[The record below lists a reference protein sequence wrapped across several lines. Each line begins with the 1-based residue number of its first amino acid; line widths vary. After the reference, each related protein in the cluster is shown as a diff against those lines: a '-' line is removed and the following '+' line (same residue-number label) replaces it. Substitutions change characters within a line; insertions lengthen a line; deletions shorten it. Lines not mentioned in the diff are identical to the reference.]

1 MATTLQ
7 RADINDSTYHNNPYR
22 KNPYYN
28 PYVNK
33 NGDAALLKALDG
45 NANAN
50 QSTTQGTT
58 PSWVKPNT
66 NSNITNSYLLGAP
79 FREGYTVKD
88 LMDSVNGR
96 LSLADR
102 LNAIGTNPTFTSL
115 LKKPGYNPPAVPPA
129 KNPPS
134 DGGSGGGSG
143 SGGSGGSFTDIAPGV
158 SVSGSSSVGWG
169 SGGSAGGTGTLP
181 GNTNT
186 AVQPS
191 GVDAVQEKLRAATDL
206 ANQGALDIYNSGR
219 AELNA
224 NIENQL
230 RELYI
235 ARMMADKAL
244 PVQMA
249 AQGINGGAA
258 ESTLAGNRNQYQTN
272 RNTLYQDANAKLAD
286 LLKTYNTSVNSNE
299 QNLAQQM
306 ADLKRQLAIMEAQ
319 AKYDKELA
327 RLKN

>member
-1 MATTLQ
+1 MNSERIAKKILSGDKTQKLSPSQ
-7 RADINDSTYHNNPYR
+7 RNTY
-22 KNPYYN
+22 
-28 PYVNK
+28 
-33 NGDAALLKALDG
+33 NGLLNEHGEDRA
-45 NANAN
+45 
-50 QSTTQGTT
+50 
-58 PSWVKPNT
+58 
-66 NSNITNSYLLGAP
+66 NSYLNSILNLAKP
-79 FREGYTVKD
+79 KD
-88 LMDSVNGR
+88 GFNLNGTPAK
-96 LSLADR
+96 AD
-102 LNAIGTNPTFTSL
+102 PT
-115 LKKPGYNPPAVPPA
+115 KNPGYNPPAVPPA

-134 DGGSGGGSG
+134 NGGSGGG
-143 SGGSGGSFTDIAPGV
+143 FTDIAPGV

-181 GNTNT
+181 GGASP

-191 GVDAVQEKLRAATDL
+191 GVDAVQAKLRAATDL
-206 ANQGALDIYNSGR
+206 ANQGALDIYNSGKS
-219 AELNA
+219 ELDA

-306 ADLKRQLAIMEAQ
+306 ADLRMQLAIMEAQ

-327 RLKN
+327 QMRK

>member
-28 PYVNK
+28 PFLDNGYNRLLSPGEK
-33 NGDAALLKALDG
+33 NGTGSFNLDG
-45 NANAN
+45 
-50 QSTTQGTT
+50 T
-58 PSWVKPNT
+58 PYK
-66 NSNITNSYLLGAP
+66 
-79 FREGYTVKD
+79 
-88 LMDSVNGR
+88 
-96 LSLADR
+96 
-102 LNAIGTNPTFTSL
+102 TNPD
-115 LKKPGYNPPAVPPA
+115 KNPGYNPPA

-134 DGGSGGGSG
+134 GGG
-143 SGGSGGSFTDIAPGV
+143 SGGSGGSGGRFTDIAPGV

-181 GNTNT
+181 GVANP

-191 GVDAVQEKLRAATDL
+191 VADTVQQKLREATDL
-206 ANQGALDIYNSGR
+206 ANKNALDVYNSGK

-235 ARMMADKAL
+235 ARMMADRAL
-244 PVQMA
+244 PVQMS

-258 ESTLAGNRNQYQTN
+258 ESTIAGNRNQYQSN
-272 RNTLYQDANAKLAD
+272 RNALYQDANAKLAD
-286 LLKTYNTSVNSNE
+286 LLNTYNTSVNSNE

-306 ADLKRQLAIMEAQ
+306 ANLKMQLAIMEAQ

-327 RLKN
+327 RMRK

>member
-1 MATTLQ
+1 MATALQ

-28 PYVNK
+28 PFLD
-33 NGDAALLKALDG
+33 NGYNRLLSPGEKEVYTQKDSGGNSIKLSSSENNTYLGLLKEHGADR
-45 NANAN
+45 A
-50 QSTTQGTT
+50 
-58 PSWVKPNT
+58 
-66 NSNITNSYLLGAP
+66 NSYL
-79 FREGYTVKD
+79 
-88 LMDSVNGR
+88 DSIRRKNGIGSFY
-96 LSLADR
+96 LNGTPAKAD
-102 LNAIGTNPTFTSL
+102 PT
-115 LKKPGYNPPAVPPA
+115 KNPGYIPPT

-134 DGGSGGGSG
+134 G
-143 SGGSGGSFTDIAPGV
+143 GGSGGSFTDIAPGV
-158 SVSGSSSVGWG
+158 SVKGSSSVGWG

-181 GNTNT
+181 VGANP

-191 GVDAVQEKLRAATDL
+191 AVDEVQQKLRAATDL
-206 ANQGALDIYNSGR
+206 ANKNALDVYNSGK

-235 ARMMADKAL
+235 ARMMADRAL
-244 PVQMA
+244 PVQMS

-258 ESTLAGNRNQYQTN
+258 ESTIAGNRNQYQSN
-272 RNTLYQDANAKLAD
+272 RNALYQDANAKLAD

-306 ADLKRQLAIMEAQ
+306 ADMRMKLAIMEAQ

-327 RLKN
+327 RMRK

>member
-1 MATTLQ
+1 MATALQ

-28 PYVNK
+28 PYLEQVGLRNREIIRNNSEGVPTKLTTDQNNTYLRLMKEHGVDRANIFLDTIANK
-33 NGDAALLKALDG
+33 DGFHLDG
-45 NANAN
+45 
-50 QSTTQGTT
+50 
-58 PSWVKPNT
+58 
-66 NSNITNSYLLGAP
+66 AP
-79 FREGYTVKD
+79 AK
-88 LMDSVNGR
+88 
-96 LSLADR
+96 AD
-102 LNAIGTNPTFTSL
+102 PT
-115 LKKPGYNPPAVPPA
+115 KNPGYVPPT

-134 DGGSGGGSG
+134 DNG

-181 GNTNT
+181 GGASP

-191 GVDAVQEKLRAATDL
+191 GVDAVQQKLRAATDL
-206 ANQGALDIYNSGR
+206 ANQGALDIYNSGKS
-219 AELNA
+219 ELDA

-306 ADLKRQLAIMEAQ
+306 ADLRMQLAIMEAQ

-327 RLKN
+327 QMRK

>member
-1 MATTLQ
+1 MATALQ
-7 RADINDSTYHNNPYR
+7 RANINDSSGKYDR
-22 KNPYYN
+22 YYN
-28 PYVNK
+28 GVIKRNPISDPFFEMNSERIAKKILSGDKTQKLSPSQRNTY
-33 NGDAALLKALDG
+33 NGLLNEHGEDRA
-45 NANAN
+45 
-50 QSTTQGTT
+50 
-58 PSWVKPNT
+58 
-66 NSNITNSYLLGAP
+66 NSYLNSIL
-79 FREGYTVKD
+79 
-88 LMDSVNGR
+88 
-96 LSLADR
+96 
-102 LNAIGTNPTFTSL
+102 NPTKPKDGFNLNGTPARADPT
-115 LKKPGYNPPAVPPA
+115 KNPGYIPPT

-134 DGGSGGGSG
+134 NGG
-143 SGGSGGSFTDIAPGV
+143 SGGSGGGFTDIAPGV

-181 GNTNT
+181 GGASP

-191 GVDAVQEKLRAATDL
+191 GVDAVQQKLRAATDL

-286 LLKTYNTSVNSNE
+286 LLKTYNTSVNNNE

-306 ADLKRQLAIMEAQ
+306 ADLRMQLAIMEAQ

-327 RLKN
+327 RMRK

>member
-1 MATTLQ
+1 MATALQ
-7 RADINDSTYHNNPYR
+7 RADINDSSGKYDR
-22 KNPYYN
+22 YYN
-28 PYVNK
+28 GVIKRNPISDPFFEINSERIAKKILSGDKTQKLSPSQRNTY
-33 NGDAALLKALDG
+33 NGLLNEHGEDRA
-45 NANAN
+45 
-50 QSTTQGTT
+50 
-58 PSWVKPNT
+58 
-66 NSNITNSYLLGAP
+66 NSYLNSIL
-79 FREGYTVKD
+79 
-88 LMDSVNGR
+88 
-96 LSLADR
+96 
-102 LNAIGTNPTFTSL
+102 NPTKPKDGFNLNGTPA
-115 LKKPGYNPPAVPPA
+115 KADPTKNPGYIPPA

-134 DGGSGGGSG
+134 AGG
-143 SGGSGGSFTDIAPGV
+143 SGGSGGGFTDIAPGV

-181 GNTNT
+181 GGANP

-191 GVDAVQEKLRAATDL
+191 GVDAVQAKLRAATDL

-306 ADLKRQLAIMEAQ
+306 ADLRMQLAIMEAQ

-327 RLKN
+327 QMRK

>member
-1 MATTLQ
+1 MATALQ
-7 RADINDSTYHNNPYR
+7 RADINDSSGKYDR
-22 KNPYYN
+22 YYN
-28 PYVNK
+28 GVIKRNPISDPFFEMNSERIAKKILSGDKTQKLSPSQRNTY
-33 NGDAALLKALDG
+33 NGLLNEHGEDRA
-45 NANAN
+45 
-50 QSTTQGTT
+50 
-58 PSWVKPNT
+58 
-66 NSNITNSYLLGAP
+66 NSYLNSIL
-79 FREGYTVKD
+79 
-88 LMDSVNGR
+88 
-96 LSLADR
+96 
-102 LNAIGTNPTFTSL
+102 NPTKPKDGFNLNGTPARADPT
-115 LKKPGYNPPAVPPA
+115 KNPGYIPPT

-134 DGGSGGGSG
+134 DGG

-181 GNTNT
+181 GGANP

-191 GVDAVQEKLRAATDL
+191 GVDAVQQKLRAATDL

-306 ADLKRQLAIMEAQ
+306 ADLRMQLAIMEAQ

-327 RLKN
+327 RMRK

>member
-1 MATTLQ
+1 MNFERIAKNISSGDETRKLSPSQ
-7 RADINDSTYHNNPYR
+7 RNTY
-22 KNPYYN
+22 
-28 PYVNK
+28 
-33 NGDAALLKALDG
+33 NGLLNEHGEDRA
-45 NANAN
+45 
-50 QSTTQGTT
+50 
-58 PSWVKPNT
+58 
-66 NSNITNSYLLGAP
+66 NSYLNSIL
-79 FREGYTVKD
+79 
-88 LMDSVNGR
+88 
-96 LSLADR
+96 
-102 LNAIGTNPTFTSL
+102 NPTKPNDGFYPNGTPA
-115 LKKPGYNPPAVPPA
+115 KADPTKNPGYNPPAVPPA

-134 DGGSGGGSG
+134 DGGLGGGSG

-191 GVDAVQEKLRAATDL
+191 GMDAVQEKLRAATDL

-230 RELYI
+230 RELYV

-299 QNLAQQM
+299 QSLAQQM

>member
-1 MATTLQ
+1 MATALQ
-7 RADINDSTYHNNPYR
+7 RADINDSSGKYDR
-22 KNPYYN
+22 YYN
-28 PYVNK
+28 GVIKRNPISDPFFEMNSERIAKKILSGDKTQKLSPSQRNTY
-33 NGDAALLKALDG
+33 NGLLNEHGEDRA
-45 NANAN
+45 
-50 QSTTQGTT
+50 
-58 PSWVKPNT
+58 
-66 NSNITNSYLLGAP
+66 NSYLNSIL
-79 FREGYTVKD
+79 
-88 LMDSVNGR
+88 
-96 LSLADR
+96 
-102 LNAIGTNPTFTSL
+102 NPTKPKDGFNLNGTPARADPT
-115 LKKPGYNPPAVPPA
+115 KNPGYIPPT

-134 DGGSGGGSG
+134 NGGSGGG
-143 SGGSGGSFTDIAPGV
+143 FTDIAPGV

-181 GNTNT
+181 GGASP

-191 GVDAVQEKLRAATDL
+191 GVDAVQAKLRAATDL

-306 ADLKRQLAIMEAQ
+306 ADLRMQLAIMEAQ

-327 RLKN
+327 RMRK

>member
-1 MATTLQ
+1 MATALQ
-7 RADINDSTYHNNPYR
+7 RADINDSSGKYDR
-22 KNPYYN
+22 YYN
-28 PYVNK
+28 GVIKRNPISDPFFEMNSERIAKKILSGDKTQKLSPSQRNTY
-33 NGDAALLKALDG
+33 NGLLNEHGEDRA
-45 NANAN
+45 
-50 QSTTQGTT
+50 
-58 PSWVKPNT
+58 
-66 NSNITNSYLLGAP
+66 NSYLNSILNLTKP
-79 FREGYTVKD
+79 KD
-88 LMDSVNGR
+88 GFNLNGTPAK
-96 LSLADR
+96 AD
-102 LNAIGTNPTFTSL
+102 PT
-115 LKKPGYNPPAVPPA
+115 KNPGYIPPT

-134 DGGSGGGSG
+134 AGG

-181 GNTNT
+181 GGANP

-191 GVDAVQEKLRAATDL
+191 GVDAVQAKLRAATDL
-206 ANQGALDIYNSGR
+206 ANQGALDIYNSGKS
-219 AELNA
+219 ELDA

-306 ADLKRQLAIMEAQ
+306 ADLRMQLAIMEAQ

-327 RLKN
+327 RMRK

>member
-1 MATTLQ
+1 MATAVQ
-7 RADINDSTYHNNPYR
+7 RADINDSTYRNNPYR

-28 PYVNK
+28 PFLDNGYNRLLSPGEK
-33 NGDAALLKALDG
+33 NGTGSFNLDG
-45 NANAN
+45 
-50 QSTTQGTT
+50 T
-58 PSWVKPNT
+58 PYK
-66 NSNITNSYLLGAP
+66 
-79 FREGYTVKD
+79 
-88 LMDSVNGR
+88 
-96 LSLADR
+96 
-102 LNAIGTNPTFTSL
+102 TNPD
-115 LKKPGYNPPAVPPA
+115 KNPGYNPPAVPPA

-134 DGGSGGGSG
+134 GGG

-158 SVSGSSSVGWG
+158 SVKGSSSVSWG

-181 GNTNT
+181 GGANP

-191 GVDAVQEKLRAATDL
+191 VADTVQQKLREATDL
-206 ANQGALDIYNSGR
+206 ANKNALDVYNSGK

-235 ARMMADKAL
+235 ARMMADRAL

-258 ESTLAGNRNQYQTN
+258 ESTLAGNRNQYQSN
-272 RNTLYQDANAKLAD
+272 RNALYQDANAKLAD

-306 ADLKRQLAIMEAQ
+306 ADMRMKLAIMEAQ

-327 RLKN
+327 RMRK

>member
-1 MATTLQ
+1 MATALQ
-7 RADINDSTYHNNPYR
+7 RANINDSSGKYDR
-22 KNPYYN
+22 YYN
-28 PYVNK
+28 GVIKRNPVSDPFFEMNSERIAKKILSGDKTQKLSQSQRNTY
-33 NGDAALLKALDG
+33 NGLLNEHGEDRA
-45 NANAN
+45 
-50 QSTTQGTT
+50 
-58 PSWVKPNT
+58 
-66 NSNITNSYLLGAP
+66 NSYLNSIL
-79 FREGYTVKD
+79 
-88 LMDSVNGR
+88 
-96 LSLADR
+96 
-102 LNAIGTNPTFTSL
+102 NPTKPKDGFNLNGTPA
-115 LKKPGYNPPAVPPA
+115 KADPTKNPGYIPPA

-134 DGGSGGGSG
+134 AGG

-181 GNTNT
+181 GGASP

-191 GVDAVQEKLRAATDL
+191 GVDAVQAKLRAATDL
-206 ANQGALDIYNSGR
+206 ANQGALDIYNSGKS
-219 AELNA
+219 ELDA

-306 ADLKRQLAIMEAQ
+306 ADLRMQLAIMEAQ

-327 RLKN
+327 QMRK

>member
-1 MATTLQ
+1 MATALQ
-7 RADINDSTYHNNPYR
+7 RANINDSSGKYDR
-22 KNPYYN
+22 YYN
-28 PYVNK
+28 GVIKRNPISDPFFEMNSERIAKKILSGDKTQKLSPSQRNTY
-33 NGDAALLKALDG
+33 NGLLNEHGEDRA
-45 NANAN
+45 
-50 QSTTQGTT
+50 
-58 PSWVKPNT
+58 
-66 NSNITNSYLLGAP
+66 NSYLNSIL
-79 FREGYTVKD
+79 
-88 LMDSVNGR
+88 
-96 LSLADR
+96 
-102 LNAIGTNPTFTSL
+102 NPTKPKDGFNLNGTPARADPT
-115 LKKPGYNPPAVPPA
+115 KNPGYIPPT

-134 DGGSGGGSG
+134 NGGSGGG
-143 SGGSGGSFTDIAPGV
+143 FTDIAPGV

-181 GNTNT
+181 GGASP

-191 GVDAVQEKLRAATDL
+191 GVDAVQAKLRAATDL
-206 ANQGALDIYNSGR
+206 ANQGALDIYNSGKS
-219 AELNA
+219 ELDA

-306 ADLKRQLAIMEAQ
+306 ADLRMQLAIMEAQ

-327 RLKN
+327 RMRK

>member
-1 MATTLQ
+1 MATALQ

-28 PYVNK
+28 PFLDNGHNRLLSPGEKAVYTQKDSGGNSIQLSSSENNTYLGLLKEHGVDRADSYLDSIRRK
-33 NGDAALLKALDG
+33 NGIGSFYLDG
-45 NANAN
+45 
-50 QSTTQGTT
+50 T
-58 PSWVKPNT
+58 PYK
-66 NSNITNSYLLGAP
+66 
-79 FREGYTVKD
+79 
-88 LMDSVNGR
+88 
-96 LSLADR
+96 
-102 LNAIGTNPTFTSL
+102 TNPD
-115 LKKPGYNPPAVPPA
+115 KNPGYNPPAVPPAVPPA

-134 DGGSGGGSG
+134 DGG

-181 GNTNT
+181 GGASP

-191 GVDAVQEKLRAATDL
+191 GVDAVQAKLRAATDL
-206 ANQGALDIYNSGR
+206 ANQGALDIYNSGKS
-219 AELNA
+219 ELDA

-306 ADLKRQLAIMEAQ
+306 ADLRMQLAIMEAQ

-327 RLKN
+327 QMRK

>member
-1 MATTLQ
+1 MAINNTQNAPNAYLSSILKRTT
-7 RADINDSTYHNNPYR
+7 AS
-22 KNPYYN
+22 
-28 PYVNK
+28 
-33 NGDAALLKALDG
+33 
-45 NANAN
+45 
-50 QSTTQGTT
+50 QGTRPIDNVRNYGIYAPRLT
-58 PSWVKPNT
+58 FPKSAIDN
-66 NSNITNSYLLGAP
+66 NSEISPDKN
-79 FREGYTVKD
+79 
-88 LMDSVNGR
+88 
-96 LSLADR
+96 
-102 LNAIGTNPTFTSL
+102 
-115 LKKPGYNPPAVPPA
+115 PGYNPPAKNPPYNPPA

-134 DGGSGGGSG
+134 YGG

-181 GNTNT
+181 GGASP

-191 GVDAVQEKLRAATDL
+191 GVDAVQQKLREATDL
-206 ANQGALDIYNSGR
+206 ANKNALDVYNSGK

-235 ARMMADKAL
+235 ARMMADRAL
-244 PVQMA
+244 PVQMS

-258 ESTLAGNRNQYQTN
+258 ESTIAGNRNQYQSN
-272 RNTLYQDANAKLAD
+272 RNALYQDANAKLAD
-286 LLKTYNTSVNSNE
+286 LLNTYNTSVNSNE

-306 ADLKRQLAIMEAQ
+306 ANLKMQLAIMEAQ

-327 RLKN
+327 RMRK

>member
-1 MATTLQ
+1 MATALQ

-28 PYVNK
+28 PFLD
-33 NGDAALLKALDG
+33 NGYNRLLTPGEKTVYTQKDSGGNSIKLSSSENNTYLGLLKEHGADR
-45 NANAN
+45 A
-50 QSTTQGTT
+50 
-58 PSWVKPNT
+58 
-66 NSNITNSYLLGAP
+66 NSYL
-79 FREGYTVKD
+79 
-88 LMDSVNGR
+88 DSIRRKNGKGSFY
-96 LSLADR
+96 LNGTPAKAD
-102 LNAIGTNPTFTSL
+102 PT
-115 LKKPGYNPPAVPPA
+115 KNPGYIPPT

-134 DGGSGGGSG
+134 GGG

-158 SVSGSSSVGWG
+158 SVKGSSSVSWR

-181 GNTNT
+181 GGANP

-191 GVDAVQEKLRAATDL
+191 VADTVQQKLREATDL
-206 ANQGALDIYNSGR
+206 ANKNALDVYNSGK

-235 ARMMADKAL
+235 ARMMADRAL
-244 PVQMA
+244 PVQMS

-258 ESTLAGNRNQYQTN
+258 ESTLAGNRNQYQSN
-272 RNTLYQDANAKLAD
+272 RNALYQDANAKLAD

-306 ADLKRQLAIMEAQ
+306 ANLKMQLAIMEAQ

-327 RLKN
+327 RMRK

>member
-1 MATTLQ
+1 MATYLTMS
-7 RADINDSTYHNNPYR
+7 DINDSSHSN
-22 KNPYYN
+22 KSAYN
-28 PYVNK
+28 SRDPFRWLPKTTPNQ
-33 NGDAALLKALDG
+33 
-45 NANAN
+45 N

-169 SGGSAGGTGTLP
+169 SGGNAGGTGTLP

-299 QNLAQQM
+299 QSLAQQM
-306 ADLKRQLAIMEAQ
+306 ADLRRQLAIMEAQ

>member
-1 MATTLQ
+1 MNSERIAKKILSGDKTQKLSPSQ
-7 RADINDSTYHNNPYR
+7 RNTY
-22 KNPYYN
+22 
-28 PYVNK
+28 
-33 NGDAALLKALDG
+33 NGLLNEHGEDRA
-45 NANAN
+45 
-50 QSTTQGTT
+50 
-58 PSWVKPNT
+58 
-66 NSNITNSYLLGAP
+66 NSYLNSILNLAKP
-79 FREGYTVKD
+79 KD
-88 LMDSVNGR
+88 GFNLNGTPAK
-96 LSLADR
+96 AD
-102 LNAIGTNPTFTSL
+102 PT
-115 LKKPGYNPPAVPPA
+115 KNPGYNPPAVPPA

-134 DGGSGGGSG
+134 NGGSGGG
-143 SGGSGGSFTDIAPGV
+143 FTDIAPGV

-181 GNTNT
+181 GGASP

-191 GVDAVQEKLRAATDL
+191 GVDAVQAKLRAATDL

-306 ADLKRQLAIMEAQ
+306 ADLRMQLAIMEAQ

-327 RLKN
+327 QMRK

>member
-28 PYVNK
+28 PFLN
-33 NGDAALLKALDG
+33 NGYNRLLSPGEKAVYTQKDSGGNSIQLSSSENNTYLGLLKEHGADR
-45 NANAN
+45 A
-50 QSTTQGTT
+50 
-58 PSWVKPNT
+58 
-66 NSNITNSYLLGAP
+66 NSYL
-79 FREGYTVKD
+79 
-88 LMDSVNGR
+88 DSIRHKNGIGGFNLNGTPAR
-96 LSLADR
+96 ADP
-102 LNAIGTNPTFTSL
+102 TKNPV
-115 LKKPGYNPPAVPPA
+115 YIPPT

-134 DGGSGGGSG
+134 NGG

-158 SVSGSSSVGWG
+158 SIKGSSSVSWG

-181 GNTNT
+181 GVASP

-191 GVDAVQEKLRAATDL
+191 MADTVQQKLREATDL
-206 ANQGALDIYNSGR
+206 ANKNALDVYNSGK

-235 ARMMADKAL
+235 ARMMADRAL
-244 PVQMA
+244 PVQMS

-258 ESTLAGNRNQYQTN
+258 ESTIAGNRNQYQSN
-272 RNTLYQDANAKLAD
+272 RNALYQDANAKLAD
-286 LLKTYNTSVNSNE
+286 LLKTYNTSVNENE
-299 QNLAQQM
+299 QSLAQQM
-306 ADLKRQLAIMEAQ
+306 ADMRMKLAIMEAQ

-327 RLKN
+327 RMRR

>member
-1 MATTLQ
+1 MATALQ

-28 PYVNK
+28 PFLD
-33 NGDAALLKALDG
+33 NGYNRLLSPGEKAVYTQKDSGGNSIQLSSSENNTYLGLLKEHGADR
-45 NANAN
+45 A
-50 QSTTQGTT
+50 
-58 PSWVKPNT
+58 
-66 NSNITNSYLLGAP
+66 NSYL
-79 FREGYTVKD
+79 
-88 LMDSVNGR
+88 DSIRRKNG
-96 LSLADR
+96 
-102 LNAIGTNPTFTSL
+102 IGSFYLDGTPYKTNPD
-115 LKKPGYNPPAVPPA
+115 KNPGYNPPAVPPA

-134 DGGSGGGSG
+134 GGG

-158 SVSGSSSVGWG
+158 SVKGSSSVSWG

-181 GNTNT
+181 GGASP

-191 GVDAVQEKLRAATDL
+191 GVDAVQQKLREATDL
-206 ANQGALDIYNSGR
+206 ANKNALDVYNSGK

-235 ARMMADKAL
+235 ARMMADRAL
-244 PVQMA
+244 PVQMS

-258 ESTLAGNRNQYQTN
+258 ESTIAGNRNQYQSN
-272 RNTLYQDANAKLAD
+272 RNALYQDANAKLAD
-286 LLKTYNTSVNSNE
+286 LLKTYNTSVNENE
-299 QNLAQQM
+299 QSLAQQM
-306 ADLKRQLAIMEAQ
+306 ANLKMQLAIMEAQ

-327 RLKN
+327 RMRR

>member
-1 MATTLQ
+1 MATALQ

-28 PYVNK
+28 PFLNNGYNRLLSPGEKAVYTQKDSGGNSIQLSSSENNTYLGLLKEHGADRADSYLDSIRRK
-33 NGDAALLKALDG
+33 NGIGSFYLDG
-45 NANAN
+45 
-50 QSTTQGTT
+50 T
-58 PSWVKPNT
+58 PYK
-66 NSNITNSYLLGAP
+66 
-79 FREGYTVKD
+79 
-88 LMDSVNGR
+88 
-96 LSLADR
+96 
-102 LNAIGTNPTFTSL
+102 TNPD
-115 LKKPGYNPPAVPPA
+115 KNPGYNPPAVPPAVPPA

-134 DGGSGGGSG
+134 NGG
-143 SGGSGGSFTDIAPGV
+143 SGGSGGGFTDIAPGV

-181 GNTNT
+181 GGASP

-191 GVDAVQEKLRAATDL
+191 GVDAVQQRLRAATDL

-306 ADLKRQLAIMEAQ
+306 ADLRMQLAIMEAQ

-327 RLKN
+327 RMRK

>member
-1 MATTLQ
+1 MATALQ
-7 RADINDSTYHNNPYR
+7 RADINDSTYRNNPYR

-28 PYVNK
+28 PFLD
-33 NGDAALLKALDG
+33 NGYNRLLTPGEKAVY
-45 NANAN
+45 
-50 QSTTQGTT
+50 TQKDNGT
-58 PSWVKPNT
+58 PAK
-66 NSNITNSYLLGAP
+66 
-79 FREGYTVKD
+79 
-88 LMDSVNGR
+88 
-96 LSLADR
+96 AD
-102 LNAIGTNPTFTSL
+102 PT
-115 LKKPGYNPPAVPPA
+115 KHPGYNPPAVPPA
-129 KNPPS
+129 KNPPAVPPAKNPPS
-134 DGGSGGGSG
+134 YGG

-158 SVSGSSSVGWG
+158 SVKGSSSVSWG

-181 GNTNT
+181 GVANP

-191 GVDAVQEKLRAATDL
+191 MVDTVQQKLRAATDL
-206 ANQGALDIYNSGR
+206 ANKNALDVYNSGK

-258 ESTLAGNRNQYQTN
+258 ESTLAGNRNQYQSN
-272 RNTLYQDANAKLAD
+272 RNALYQDANAKLAD

-306 ADLKRQLAIMEAQ
+306 ADMRMKLAIMEAQ

-327 RLKN
+327 RMRK

>member
-1 MATTLQ
+1 MATALQ
-7 RADINDSTYHNNPYR
+7 RADINDSTYRNNPYR

-28 PYVNK
+28 PFLDNGYNRLLSPGEK
-33 NGDAALLKALDG
+33 NGTGSFNLDG
-45 NANAN
+45 
-50 QSTTQGTT
+50 T
-58 PSWVKPNT
+58 PYK
-66 NSNITNSYLLGAP
+66 
-79 FREGYTVKD
+79 
-88 LMDSVNGR
+88 
-96 LSLADR
+96 
-102 LNAIGTNPTFTSL
+102 TNPD
-115 LKKPGYNPPAVPPA
+115 KNPGYNPPAVPPA
-129 KNPPS
+129 KNPPAVPPAKNPPS
-134 DGGSGGGSG
+134 YGG

-158 SVSGSSSVGWG
+158 SVKGSSSVSWG

-181 GNTNT
+181 GGANP

-191 GVDAVQEKLRAATDL
+191 VADTVQQKLRAATDL
-206 ANQGALDIYNSGR
+206 ANQGALDVYNSGK

-235 ARMMADKAL
+235 ARMMADRAL
-244 PVQMA
+244 PVQMS

-258 ESTLAGNRNQYQTN
+258 ESTLAGNRNQYQSN
-272 RNTLYQDANAKLAD
+272 RNALYQDANAKLAD

-306 ADLKRQLAIMEAQ
+306 ANLKMQLAIMEAQ

-327 RLKN
+327 RMRK

>member
-1 MATTLQ
+1 MATALQ

-28 PYVNK
+28 PFLD
-33 NGDAALLKALDG
+33 NGYNRLLTPGEKTVYTQKDSGGNSIKLSSSENNTYLGLLKEHGADR
-45 NANAN
+45 A
-50 QSTTQGTT
+50 
-58 PSWVKPNT
+58 
-66 NSNITNSYLLGAP
+66 NSYL
-79 FREGYTVKD
+79 
-88 LMDSVNGR
+88 DSVRRKNGTGGFN
-96 LSLADR
+96 
-102 LNAIGTNPTFTSL
+102 LNGTPAKSDPT
-115 LKKPGYNPPAVPPA
+115 KNPGYIPPT

-134 DGGSGGGSG
+134 GGG
-143 SGGSGGSFTDIAPGV
+143 SGGSGGRFTDIAPGV
-158 SVSGSSSVGWG
+158 SVKGSSSVSWG

-181 GNTNT
+181 GGASP

-191 GVDAVQEKLRAATDL
+191 VADTVQQKLREATDL
-206 ANQGALDIYNSGR
+206 ANKNALDVYNSGK

-235 ARMMADKAL
+235 ARMMADRAL
-244 PVQMA
+244 PVQMS

-258 ESTLAGNRNQYQTN
+258 ESTIAGNRNQYQSN
-272 RNTLYQDANAKLAD
+272 RNALYQDANAKLAD

-306 ADLKRQLAIMEAQ
+306 ANLKMQLAIMEAQ

-327 RLKN
+327 RMRK